1 MCLSQSFQGRSILL
15 RISNFLSRTAIAG
28 TLTVISALLV
38 PVCAAPEKSS
48 TINVANMDKSVAPC
62 KDFFRYANGTWL
74 KNTPIPDEY
83 ANWGVLNII
92 NEQNLNRVHKI
103 LEDAAAKTNLEPG
116 SAEKKIG
123 DFWYSGMDIK
133 KIEAD
138 GAKPLKTAFKRINA
152 IANLADLQSEIA
164 HLNPLGSAELFR
176 FSADQDYK
184 DSSQYIGSAWQ
195 GGLGLPDRDYYTGT
209 DEDSKKKRAEYVEH
223 IEKLFELLGDSKA
236 VAAEKAKKVMAIEM
250 TLAEASMKNEDTRKP
265 ENIYHKMTVA
275 ELDKLTPHFSWTR
288 YLTEIGH
295 PNIQY
300 ITVGQPEFF
309 KVLDS
314 QLEKVPLQDWKDYL
328 TFHLIDDAAPYLSS
342 QFENEDFHFHG
353 HLLEGKKV
361 IMPRWKRVVEAT
373 NSALGEAVGEVY
385 VRTAFPPESKKK
397 ALELVNQL
405 RDVLKNDLTTLEW
418 MSPETRKNALVKI
431 DAFAEKIGYP
441 DKWRDYSKLHISRDG
456 SYLGNVTRA
465 NEFEFNRQLSKVG
478 KPIDRTEW
486 FMNAHTVNAYY
497 SPEMNEIVFPAGI
510 LQPPVFDVKADDATN
525 LGGMGMVIGHEMTH
539 GFDDQGSKFDAKGNL
554 HNWWTDEDMKRF
566 ESRVDLIRNQY
577 DGYVVAGDTHLK
589 GKLVSG
595 EAAADLGGMTIAYKT
610 LEKIL
615 GDKPREKDANGFTP
629 EQRFFLAFAQC
640 WATNYRPERER
651 LIAKTNPHPTA
662 EYRVN
667 GTLANMD
674 AFEKAFP
681 CDGKDSMMLPP
692 EKRCRLW

>member
-1 MCLSQSFQGRSILL
+1 ML

-103 LEDAAAKTNLEPG
+103 LEDAAAKANLEPG
-116 SAEKKIG
+116 SVEKKIG
-123 DFWYSGMDIK
+123 DFWYSGMDTK

-275 ELDKLTPHFSWTR
+275 EFDKLTPHFSWTR

-353 HLLEGKKV
+353 QLLEGKKV

-405 RDVLKNDLTTLEW
+405 RDVLKNDLTSLEW

-465 NEFEFNRQLSKVG
+465 NEFEFNRQLSKIG

-554 HNWWTDEDMKRF
+554 HNWWTDEDMKQF

>member
-1 MCLSQSFQGRSILL
+1 ML
-15 RISNFLSRTAIAG
+15 RTSNFLSRTAIAG
-28 TLTVISALLV
+28 TLGIISALLV
-38 PVCAAPEKSS
+38 PACAAPDKSDS
-48 TINVANMDKSVAPC
+48 IKVANMDKSVAPC
-62 KDFFRYANGTWL
+62 KDFFRYANGTWI

-83 ANWGVLNII
+83 ANWGVLNVI
-92 NEQNLNRVHKI
+92 NEENLNRVHKI
-103 LEDAAAKTNLEPG
+103 LEDAAAKTDLAPG

-123 DFWYSGMDIK
+123 DFWYSGMDTK

-138 GAKPLKTAFKRINA
+138 GAKPLQPEFKNIQD
-152 IANLADLQSEIA
+152 IKNLEELQAEIA
-164 HLNPLGSAELFR
+164 HLNTLGSGELFR
-176 FSADQDYK
+176 FTAEQDFK
-184 DSSQYIGSAWQ
+184 DSTKFIGSAWQ
-195 GGLGLPDRDYYTGT
+195 DGLGLPDRDYYTGT
-209 DEDSKKKRAEYVEH
+209 DEDSKKKRQEYIEH
-223 IEKLFELLGDSKA
+223 IQKLFELLGNSNT
-236 VAAEKAKKVMAIEM
+236 VAAEKAKKIMAIEM

-265 ENIYHKMTVA
+265 ENIYHKMTIA
-275 ELDKLTPHFSWTR
+275 ECNKLMPHFSWTK
-288 YLTEIGH
+288 YLADIGH
-295 PNIQY
+295 PNIEH
-300 ITVGQPEFF
+300 ITVAQPEFF
-309 KVLDS
+309 KVLDA
-314 QLEKVPLQDWKDYL
+314 QLEKVSLDDWKDYL

-353 HLLEGKKV
+353 NQLEGKKV
-361 IMPRWKRVVEAT
+361 IRPRWKRVVEAT

-385 VRTAFPPESKKK
+385 VRTAFPPEAKKK
-397 ALELVNQL
+397 ALELVHQL

-418 MSPETRKNALVKI
+418 MSPETRKNALIKI

-456 SYLGNVTRA
+456 SYFANVTRA
-465 NEFEFNRQLSKVG
+465 NEFEFNRTLNKVG
-478 KPIDRTEW
+478 KPVDRTEW
-486 FMNAHTVNAYY
+486 YMNAHTVNAYY
-497 SPEMNEIVFPAGI
+497 SAEMNEIVFPAGI
-510 LQPPVFDVKADDATN
+510 LQPPIFDVNADDATN

-539 GFDDQGSKFDAKGNL
+539 GFDDQGSKFDGKGNL

-615 GDKPREKDANGFTP
+615 GDKPRVKDANGFTP
-629 EQRFFLAFAQC
+629 EQKFFIAFAQC
-640 WATNYRPERER
+640 WATSYRPERER

-662 EYRVN
+662 EFRVN

-674 AFEKAFP
+674 AFAEAFK
-681 CDGKDSMMLPP
+681 CDDKDSMMLAP

>member
-1 MCLSQSFQGRSILL
+1 ML
-15 RISNFLSRTAIAG
+15 RKLNFFSRTAIAG
-28 TLTVISALLV
+28 TLSVVSALMI
-38 PVCAAPEKSS
+38 PAYSAPEKSS
-48 TINVANMDKSVAPC
+48 VNVASMDKSVAPC

-83 ANWGVLNII
+83 ANWGVLNIL
-92 NEQNLNRVHKI
+92 NEQNLTRVHKI
-103 LEDAAAKTNLEPG
+103 LEEAAAKTDLAPG
-116 SAEKKIG
+116 SVEKKIG
-123 DFWYSGMDIK
+123 DFWYSGMDTK
-133 KIEAD
+133 RIEAD
-138 GAKPLKTAFKRINA
+138 GLKPLNAELKRIQN
-152 IANLADLQSEIA
+152 IKDLADLQSEIA
-164 HLNPLGSAELFR
+164 HLNPLGSGELFR

-184 DSSQYIGSAWQ
+184 DSTQFIGSLWQ

-209 DEDSKKKRAEYVEH
+209 DEDSKKKRAEYIAH
-223 IEKLFELLGDSKA
+223 IEKMFELLGDSNA
-236 VAAEKAKKVMAIEM
+236 VAAEKAKKVMAIEVA
-250 TLAEASMKNEDTRKP
+250 LAEASMKNEDARKP

-275 ELDKLTPHFSWTR
+275 ELDKLTPHFPWTR

-295 PNIQY
+295 PNIAH

-309 KVLDS
+309 KVLDA
-314 QLEKVPLQDWKDYL
+314 QLEKVSIADWKDYL

-342 QFENEDFHFHG
+342 KFENEDFNFHG

-373 NSALGEAVGEVY
+373 NRALGEAVGEVY
-385 VRTAFPPESKKK
+385 VRTAFPPEAKKK
-397 ALELVNQL
+397 ALALVVQL

-431 DAFAEKIGYP
+431 DAFVEKIGYP
-441 DKWRDYSKLHISRDG
+441 DKWRDYSKLHVSRDG
-456 SYLGNVTRA
+456 SYLANVTRA
-465 NEFEFNRQLSKVG
+465 NEFEFNRQLSKIG
-478 KPIDRTEW
+478 KPVDRTEW

-510 LQPPVFDVKADDATN
+510 LQPPVFDVNADDATN

-554 HNWWTDEDMKRF
+554 HNWWTDEDMKHF

-589 GKLVSG
+589 GKLVAG
-595 EAAADLGGMTIAYKT
+595 EAAADLGGLTIAYKT

-615 GDKPREKDANGFTP
+615 GDKPREKDASGFTP
-629 EQRFFLAFAQC
+629 EQRFFLAFAQA

-674 AFEKAFP
+674 AFAEAFK
-681 CDGKDSMMLPP
+681 CDDKDSMMLAP

>member
-1 MCLSQSFQGRSILL
+1 LL
-15 RISNFLSRTAIAG
+15 RTSNFLSRTAIAG
-28 TLTVISALLV
+28 TLSVISALLV
-38 PVCAAPEKSS
+38 PVCAAPEKADS
-48 TINVANMDKSVAPC
+48 INVANMDKSVAPC

-83 ANWGVLNII
+83 ANWGVLNVI

-103 LEDAAAKTNLEPG
+103 LEDAAAKTNLAPG

-123 DFWYSGMDIK
+123 DFWYSGMDTK

-138 GAKPLKTAFKRINA
+138 GAKPLQSEFKRIQD
-152 IANLADLQSEIA
+152 IKNLEELEAEIA
-164 HLNPLGSAELFR
+164 HLNPLGSGELFR
-176 FSADQDYK
+176 FTAEQDFK
-184 DSSQYIGSAWQ
+184 DSTKFIGSAWQ
-195 GGLGLPDRDYYTGT
+195 DGLGLPDRDYYTGT
-209 DEDSKKKRAEYVEH
+209 DDDSKKKRQEYVEH
-223 IEKLFELLGDSKA
+223 IQKMFELLGNSNT

-275 ELDKLTPHFSWTR
+275 ECDKLTPHFSWTR

-295 PNIQY
+295 PNIEQ
-300 ITVGQPEFF
+300 ITVAQPEFF
-309 KVLDS
+309 KVLDA
-314 QLEKVPLQDWKDYL
+314 QLDKVPLDDWKDYL

-342 QFENEDFHFHG
+342 QFENEDFNFHG
-353 HLLEGKKV
+353 RQLEGKKV
-361 IMPRWKRVVEAT
+361 IRPRWKRVVEAT

-385 VRTAFPPESKKK
+385 VRTAFPPEAKKK
-397 ALELVNQL
+397 ALQLVNQL
-405 RDVLKNDLTTLEW
+405 RDVLKNDLSTLDW
-418 MSPETRKNALVKI
+418 MSPETRKNALIKI

-456 SYLGNVTRA
+456 SYFANVTRA
-465 NEFEFNRQLSKVG
+465 SEFEFNRQLNKIG
-478 KPIDRTEW
+478 KPVDRTEW
-486 FMNAHTVNAYY
+486 YMNAHTVNAYY
-497 SPEMNEIVFPAGI
+497 SAEMNEIVFPAGI
-510 LQPPVFDVKADDATN
+510 LQPPIFDVNADDAIN

-539 GFDDQGSKFDAKGNL
+539 GFDDQGSKFDGKGNL

-615 GDKPREKDANGFTP
+615 GDKPRVKDANGFTP
-629 EQRFFLAFAQC
+629 EQKFFIAFAQC
-640 WATNYRPERER
+640 WATSYRPERER

-674 AFEKAFP
+674 AFAEAFK
-681 CDGKDSMMLPP
+681 CDDKDSMMLPP
-692 EKRCRLW
+692 EKRCKLW